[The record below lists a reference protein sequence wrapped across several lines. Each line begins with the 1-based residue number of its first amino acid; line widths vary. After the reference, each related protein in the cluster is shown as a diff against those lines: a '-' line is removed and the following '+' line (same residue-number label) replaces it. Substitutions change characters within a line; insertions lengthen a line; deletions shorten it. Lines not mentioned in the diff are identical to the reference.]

1 MPATQ
6 AFASHPRVDSLDPG
20 GFQARLADG
29 LGLRIGPFDVH
40 IKARATALAEPLYR
54 LYGHYPLLDDARVF
68 SCHLR
73 LEELR
78 AALPKSVRRVRF
90 TVDGRQ
96 PHDDMP
102 AEQALAVLEW
112 GFNLVIALRFHRFL
126 MLHSAVLERNG
137 GALLMP
143 AGPGHGK
150 TTLCAALAHR
160 GWRLLSDEFGLLR
173 PGKTAFVPIPRPMPL
188 KNASIEVMRNF
199 APQAELGPSIEGTI
213 KGTVAHVRPPRDSV
227 DAAAIEAPA
236 RWVVFPRWQ
245 ADARLS
251 FEEVPRAEAF
261 MSLARNAF
269 NYEVVGQAAFET
281 VRDIVDRSR
290 CYRLVYSD
298 LDEAVE
304 LFDRLARGVGA
315 EVESSDG
322 ESQALPVAGEGR

>member
-1 MPATQ
+1 MTQ
-6 AFASHPRVDSLDPG
+6 ARQASTSHRRVDSLGAPE
-20 GFQARLADG
+20 FQSRLADG
-29 LGLRIGPFDVH
+29 LGLRIGPFDVRLA
-40 IKARATALAEPLYR
+40 ARATGLAEPLYR
-54 LYGHYPLLDDARVF
+54 LYGQYPLLDDERVF

-78 AALPKSVRRVRF
+78 APWPRSMRRVRF
-90 TVDGRQ
+90 TVDARQ

-102 AEQALAVLEW
+102 AHQALAVLEW

-173 PGKTAFVPIPRPMPL
+173 PGRTAFVPIPRPMPL
-188 KNASIEVMRNF
+188 KNESIEVLRNF
-199 APQAELGPSIEGTI
+199 APEAELGPSIEGTI

-227 DAAAIEAPA
+227 DASSIEAPA

-251 FEEVPRAEAF
+251 FEEVPRTEAF

-269 NYEVVGQAAFET
+269 NYEMVGQAAFET

-298 LDEAVE
+298 LGEAVE
-304 LFDRLARGVGA
+304 LFDRLAADGGAGVGDSG
-315 EVESSDG
+315 V
-322 ESQALPVAGEGR
+322 LPAAGVRR